1 MNYEYLFKPLD
12 LGFTKLKNRV
22 IMGSMHLGLEEK
34 KGGFEKM
41 ALFYGER
48 AKGDVALI
56 ITGGISPNKA
66 GKVQFNGSVMTENEV
81 DKHKLITNAV
91 HENGGK
97 IAMQLLHTGR
107 YGFHPD
113 IVSASAIQAPINPMF
128 KPKELTHDEILQTIE
143 DFVNAA
149 LLAKKAGYDGV
160 EIMGSEGYL
169 INQFIAPKTNKRT
182 DEWGGKFEN
191 RIKFAVKIV
200 NSVRKKLG
208 ENFIIV
214 YRLSVVDLVD
224 DGSTFEE
231 VVKLAKEIENAGATI
246 INSGIGWHEARV
258 PTIAM
263 SVPNGA
269 FTNFTR
275 RVKEHINIPIITTNR
290 INTPFLA
297 EEVLRNNDADMI
309 SMARPFLADP
319 YFLLKAKGEIKE
331 AISPCIACNQACLDH
346 VFAGKVS
353 SCLVNPR
360 AGRETKYDYSLL
372 PENERKNIMVIGA
385 GAAGL
390 SFALTATKKGHN
402 VIIYEKSDKIGGLLH
417 LAGAIPG
424 KSEFKRLISY
434 YNDEVKRLNVEIH
447 LNTELQTGDI
457 KNIIKEK
464 NINAIVLSSGV
475 LPRKIEIE
483 GMNSVDVIYYD
494 ELLRGEKKAG
504 EKIAVIGAG
513 GIGFDSSIFLLSDE
527 NEFKKENFY
536 KNWGVDL
543 EYKNRGALK
552 TPEFEI
558 SGKKVYL
565 MRRRK
570 GKVGSDLGKTTGWI
584 DRAFLQKKGVEM
596 IAGVTYN
603 KVENGKL
610 HITVNEENRELEI
623 DTLLI
628 CSGQESYN
636 PYFEELSEIE
646 NVAVYSIGGA
656 KKSAKLDAK
665 RAIKEGTELGLT
677 V

>member
-1 MNYEYLFKPLD
+1 MNYKYLFKPLN
-12 LGFTKLKNRV
+12 LGFTTLKNRV

-41 ALFYGER
+41 AVFYAER
-48 AKGDVALI
+48 AKGGVSLI

-66 GKVQFNGSVMTENEV
+66 GMVQFNGSVMTENEV
-81 DKHKLITNAV
+81 DKHKLITDAV
-91 HENGGK
+91 HENNGK

-128 KPKELTHDEILQTIE
+128 KPRELTHEEILSTID
-143 DFVNAA
+143 DFTNAA

-160 EIMGSEGYL
+160 EVMGSEGYL
-169 INQFIAPKTNKRT
+169 INQFIALKTNKRT
-182 DEWGGKFEN
+182 DEWGGEFKN
-191 RIKFAVKIV
+191 RIKLAIKIV
-200 NSVRKKLG
+200 SSIREKLG
-208 ENFIIV
+208 KDFIIV

-224 DGSTFEE
+224 NGSTLKE
-231 VVKLAKEIENAGATI
+231 VIELAKAIEDAGATI
-246 INSGIGWHEARV
+246 INSGVGWHEARV

-269 FTNFTR
+269 FTVFT
-275 RVKEHINIPIITTNR
+275 KNIKKHINIPIITTNR
-290 INTPFLA
+290 INTPEIA
-297 EEVLRNNDADMI
+297 ENILKNDDADMV

-319 YFLLKAKGEIKE
+319 YFLLKAKNELKE
-331 AISPCIACNQACLDH
+331 TISPCIACNQACLDH

-360 AGRETKYDYSLL
+360 AGREIKYDYSLL
-372 PENERKNIMVIGA
+372 PENERKNIIVIGA

-390 SFALTATKKGHN
+390 SFAVTATNKGHK
-402 VIIYEKSDKIGGLLH
+402 VSIYEKTDKLGGLLH
-417 LAGAIPG
+417 LAGVIPG

-434 YNDEVKRLNVEIH
+434 YNDEVKRLNIEIH
-447 LNTELQTGDI
+447 LNTELQIKDI

-464 NINAIVLSSGV
+464 NISSVIISSGV
-475 LPRKIEIE
+475 IPRKIEIE
-483 GMNSVDVIYYD
+483 GMETTNVIYYD
-494 ELLRGEKKAG
+494 ELLKNEKTVG
-504 EKIAVIGAG
+504 EKIAVIGAS
-513 GIGFDSSIFLLSDE
+513 GIGFDSSIFIVSE
-527 NEFKKENFY
+527 EQEFNKENFY

-543 EYKNRGALK
+543 EYKNRGALT
-552 TPEFEI
+552 TPKFKP
-558 SGKKVYL
+558 SNKKIYL
-565 MRRRK
+565 MRRRA

-596 IAGVTYN
+596 IAGVSYN
-603 KVENGKL
+603 KIENNKL
-610 HITVNEENRELEI
+610 YITVNKENRELEI

-636 PYFEELSEIE
+636 PFSEELSKIE
-646 NVAVYSIGGA
+646 NITVHSIGGA

-665 RAIKEGTELGLT
+665 RAIKEGTELALKI
-677 V
+677 

>member
-1 MNYEYLFKPLD
+1 MNYKHIFKPLN
-12 LGFTKLKNRV
+12 LGFTTLKNRV

-41 ALFYGER
+41 AKFYGER
-48 AKGDVALI
+48 AKGGVSLI

-66 GKVQFNGSVMTENEV
+66 GKVQFNGSIMTEKEV
-81 DKHKLITNAV
+81 DKHKLITESV
-91 HENGGK
+91 HKNGGK

-113 IVSASAIQAPINPMF
+113 IVSASSIQAPINPMF
-128 KPKELTHDEILQTIE
+128 KPKELTHEEILKTID
-143 DFVNAA
+143 DFVNASK
-149 LLAKKAGYDGV
+149 LAKEANYDGV
-160 EIMGSEGYL
+160 EVMGSEGYL

-182 DEWGGKFEN
+182 DEWGGEFEN
-191 RIKFAVKIV
+191 RIKLAVKIV
-200 NSVRKKLG
+200 SSIRKALG

-231 VVKLAKEIENAGATI
+231 VVKLAKAIEEAGATI

-269 FTNFTR
+269 FTTFTK
-275 RVKEHINIPIITTNR
+275 RVKEHIDIPIITTNR
-290 INTPFLA
+290 INTPEIA
-297 EEVLRNNDADMI
+297 EKILQRGDADMV
-309 SMARPFLADP
+309 SMARPFLSDP

-331 AISPCIACNQACLDH
+331 TISPCIACNQACLDH

-360 AGRETKYDYSLL
+360 AGRETKYDYSLH
-372 PENERKNIMVIGA
+372 PENQRKNIMVIGA

-390 SFALTATKKGHN
+390 SFAITATKKGHN
-402 VIIYEKSDKIGGLLH
+402 VSIYEKTDKLGGLLH
-417 LAGAIPG
+417 LAGVIPG

-434 YNDEVKRLNVEIH
+434 YNDEVKRLNIEIH
-447 LNTELQTGDI
+447 LNTELSMGDI

-464 NINAIVLSSGV
+464 NINAVVLSSGV
-475 LPRKIEIE
+475 VPRKIKIE
-483 GMNSVDVIYYD
+483 GMDNVDVIYYD
-494 ELLRGEKKAG
+494 ELLKGEKKAG
-504 EKIAVIGAG
+504 DKIAVIGAG
-513 GIGFDSSIFLLSDE
+513 GIGFDSSIFILSE
-527 NEFKKENFY
+527 QNEFSKENFY

-543 EYKNRGALK
+543 EYKNRGSLTKA
-552 TPEFEI
+552 EFKI
-558 SGKKVYL
+558 SDKKLYL

-596 IAGVTYN
+596 ISGVTYN
-603 KVENGKL
+603 KIQGNNF
-610 HITVNEENRELEI
+610 HITVKEEERILDI
-623 DTLLI
+623 DTILI

-636 PYFEELSEIE
+636 PYLEELSKIE
-646 NVAVYSIGGA
+646 NITVHSIGGA
-656 KKSAKLDAK
+656 KKASKLDAK
-665 RAIKEGTELGLT
+665 RAIKEGTELAQNI
-677 V
+677 